1 MATRLSSIES
11 KLTIYVLIFSILF
24 GVLFSA
30 VQIGVDYRGESQRY
44 LNNTAELLE
53 RQSSPAALSLYNYDK
68 RAMQAAES
76 KLEIEALHAFGMD
89 FLVRFLVN
97 KIVVR
102 HSGPAAVPR

>member
-68 RAMQAAES
+68 RAMQAILES
-76 KLEIEALHAFGMD
+76 LLLNPA
-89 FLVRFLVN
+89 
-97 KIVVR
+97 VV
-102 HSGPAAVPR
+102 AARIHGKK